1 MNSTSVTG
9 LSPGDV
15 PPTFPQDPFPM
26 SDEPQTDDESLLR
39 ECEIQTFRSGGKGG
53 QHHNTTD
60 SGVRIIHKPTG
71 IVATARERRSQ
82 LQNRKLALARLKAR
96 LKKHFDEPAAR
107 VSTRVPRR
115 EQAKRLDE
123 KRQRGKT
130 KKLRK
135 PPTDE

>member
-1 MNSTSVTG
+1 MIRKGITG
-9 LSPGDV
+9 LSPGRV

-26 SDEPQTDDESLLR
+26 ADEPQTDDASLLQ
-39 ECEIQTFRSGGKGG
+39 ECEVQTFRSGGKGG
-53 QHHNTTD
+53 QHQNTTD

-71 IVATARERRSQ
+71 IVVTARERRSQ
-82 LQNRKLALARLKAR
+82 LQNRKLAVARLKAR
-96 LKKHFDEPAAR
+96 LKKHFDQPAPR

-123 KRQRGKT
+123 KRQRGET

-135 PPTDE
+135 PPSDE